1 MLLPIVVIFI
11 IGYLLIALE
20 HQIRIDKAATALLL
34 GMILWTLYTI
44 GAPYI
49 IPLNDAI
56 PKSRSCNV
64 FFVSIWRFVPMR

>member
-34 GMILWTLYTI
+34 GMVLWTLYTI
-44 GAPYI
+44 GAP
-49 IPLNDAI
+49 
-56 PKSRSCNV
+56 
-64 FFVSIWRFVPMR
+64 